1 MSGPQFASGMKLL
14 ANKTALLTGASRG
27 IGSELARRLTEEG
40 VSKLLLVAH
49 PHHKDDLKKASDG
62 QACSRAKHLPC
73 ISVWVFEAHLNRRRW
88 CASMRQVAFAR
99 YTSASE
105 GLLEFGDTKQAFCAM
120 SSTSAGVQGCVR
132 L

>member
-49 PHHKDDLKKASDG
+49 PHHKDDLKKASEG
-62 QACSRAKHLPC
+62 QKCSRARHSRMHIDIC
-73 ISVWVFEAHLNRRRW
+73 VVIQSVW
-88 CASMRQVAFAR
+88 SYKAR
-99 YTSASE
+99 LT
-105 GLLEFGDTKQAFCAM
+105 LEVVVL
-120 SSTSAGVQGCVR
+120 AGVRSV
-132 L
+132 LPFDTPN